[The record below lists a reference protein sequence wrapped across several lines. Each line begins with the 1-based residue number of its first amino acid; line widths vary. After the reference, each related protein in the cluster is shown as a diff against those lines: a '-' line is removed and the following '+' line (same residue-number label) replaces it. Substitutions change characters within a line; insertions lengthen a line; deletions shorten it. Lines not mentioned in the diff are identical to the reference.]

1 MNKIKNNALTFLG
14 YNTAELIDF
23 LNQLAW
29 NLVLSA
35 LIILLGFWFTNMLG
49 KFIEKILTKNK
60 TDKGLVTFLSSLA
73 VISGKLFFTLTAMA
87 KLGIA
92 VTSFVTV
99 LGAAG
104 IAIGLAFS
112 GTLSNFAGGIMILV
126 LKPFKVND
134 TILAQN
140 IQGLVT
146 DILIFNTYVLTD
158 DNKVI
163 ILPNGPLING
173 TIINFTKENKR
184 KLVVNVLVG
193 FGKNMDI
200 LRKEVEELLSENSMV
215 VKDTIPTVE
224 VTSINEKNAAVAI
237 SVWVKAAEF
246 SSCSVTLHE
255 LIYRL
260 LNKEGNLVLKQN
272 NSKNEPN

>member
-14 YNTAELIDF
+14 YNTTELIDF

-35 LIILLGFWFTNMLG
+35 LIIILGFWFTNKLG

-146 DILIFNTYVLTD
+146 DILIFNTYILTD

-184 KLVVNVLVG
+184 KLVVNVLLG
-193 FGKNMDI
+193 FGENMDI

-255 LIYRL
+255 LIYGL

>member
-1 MNKIKNNALTFLG
+1 VNKIKNNALTFLG

>member
-1 MNKIKNNALTFLG
+1 VDKIKNNALTFLG

-35 LIILLGFWFTNMLG
+35 LIILLGFWFTNKLG

-193 FGKNMDI
+193 FGENMDI

>member
-193 FGKNMDI
+193 FGENMDI

>member
-35 LIILLGFWFTNMLG
+35 LIIILGFWFTNKLG

-126 LKPFKVND
+126 LKPFRVND

-146 DILIFNTYVLTD
+146 EILIFNTYILTD

-193 FGKNMDI
+193 FGENMDI

-255 LIYRL
+255 LIYGL

>member
-1 MNKIKNNALTFLG
+1 MDKIKNNALTFLG
-14 YNTAELIDF
+14 YNTTELIDF

-35 LIILLGFWFTNMLG
+35 LIIILGFWFTNKLG

-146 DILIFNTYVLTD
+146 DILIFNTYILTD

-184 KLVVNVLVG
+184 KLVVNVLLG
-193 FGKNMDI
+193 FGENMDI

-215 VKDTIPTVE
+215 VKDTIPTLE
-224 VTSINEKNAAVAI
+224 VTSINEKNAAIAI

-255 LIYRL
+255 LIYGL

>member
-35 LIILLGFWFTNMLG
+35 LIIILGFWFTNKLG

-126 LKPFKVND
+126 LKPFRVND

-146 DILIFNTYVLTD
+146 EILIFNTYILTD

-184 KLVVNVLVG
+184 KLAVNVLVG
-193 FGKNMDI
+193 FGENMDI

-224 VTSINEKNAAVAI
+224 VTSINEK
-237 SVWVKAAEF
+237 KCGCCHF
-246 SSCSVTLHE
+246 SLGKSS
-255 LIYRL
+255 
-260 LNKEGNLVLKQN
+260 
-272 NSKNEPN
+272 

>member
-14 YNTAELIDF
+14 YNTTELIDF

-35 LIILLGFWFTNMLG
+35 LIIILGFWFTNKLG

-146 DILIFNTYVLTD
+146 EILIFNTYILTD

-184 KLVVNVLVG
+184 KLVVNVLLG
-193 FGKNMDI
+193 FGENMDI

-224 VTSINEKNAAVAI
+224 VTSINEKNAAIAI

-255 LIYRL
+255 LIYGL
-260 LNKEGNLVLKQN
+260 LNKDGNLVLKQN

>member
-163 ILPNGPLING
+163 IRPNGPLING

-193 FGKNMDI
+193 FGENMDI

>member
-14 YNTAELIDF
+14 YNTTELIDF

-35 LIILLGFWFTNMLG
+35 LIIILGFWFTNKLG

-146 DILIFNTYVLTD
+146 EILIFNTYILTD

-184 KLVVNVLVG
+184 KLVVNVLLG
-193 FGKNMDI
+193 FGENMDI

-224 VTSINEKNAAVAI
+224 VTSINEKNAAIAI

-255 LIYRL
+255 LIYGL

>member
-14 YNTAELIDF
+14 YNTTELIDF

-35 LIILLGFWFTNMLG
+35 LIIILGFWFTNKLG

-146 DILIFNTYVLTD
+146 DILIFNTYILTD

-173 TIINFTKENKR
+173 TIINFTKEIKR
-184 KLVVNVLVG
+184 KLVVNVLLG
-193 FGKNMDI
+193 FGENMDI

-224 VTSINEKNAAVAI
+224 VTSINEKNAAIAI

-255 LIYRL
+255 LIYGL
-260 LNKEGNLVLKQN
+260 LNKDGNLVLKQN